1 MARLDGPEDASLSSY
16 LQREGRS
23 PLLGRGA
30 GRYGRSCRV
39 VGRMD
44 GIKNFVRNHKV
55 WSGII
60 ALLVLAVIAVAT
72 GPVGPSG

>member
-1 MARLDGPEDASLSSY
+1 
-16 LQREGRS
+16 
-23 PLLGRGA
+23 
-30 GRYGRSCRV
+30 
-39 VGRMD
+39 MD

-60 ALLVLAVIAVAT
+60 ALVVLTVIAVAT